1 MNTLDIIIL
10 VILIIFVIRGLFR
23 GLIQEVLSL
32 IAVVLAVYL
41 AANYQHLLVP
51 YLEPYITTEMVVT
64 GLAYAL
70 IFVVTLV
77 VFWLL
82 AKLVRSVLEISMLG
96 WVDRTTGGVFG
107 LLEGALISLIL
118 LMFIQSFAPQS
129 DWLTESYIA
138 PRAKHLVQLVGDLAP
153 ESLRERL
160 RLPGA
165 RETVDDARKAMDFEE
180 DKPQE

>member
-10 VILIIFVIRGLFR
+10 VILVIFVIRGLFR
-23 GLIQEVLSL
+23 GLIREVLSL

-51 YLEPYITTEMVVT
+51 YLEPYITTEMIVT
-64 GLAYAL
+64 GVAYAL
-70 IFVVTLV
+70 IFIATLL

-82 AKLVRSVLEISMLG
+82 AKLLRAALDISMLG

-107 LLEGALISLIL
+107 LLEGVLISLIV
-118 LMFIQSFAPQS
+118 LMFVQSFAPKS
-129 DWLTESYIA
+129 DLLKASYIA
-138 PRAKHLVQLVGDLAP
+138 PRAQHLVELVGNMAP
-153 ESLRERL
+153 ESLRQRL
-160 RLPGA
+160 RLPSA
-165 RETVDDARKAMDFEE
+165 KKTVDDAREALGIEE